1 MALISKEVIDKVRN
15 STDIVDLIGSYIP
28 LTSKGKNFFCV
39 CPFHDDHS
47 PSMSVSREK
56 QIYSCFSCGATGNV
70 FTFLM
75 NYENMSFVDAVRF
88 LGEKQG
94 IKIAGSKPKVEDK
107 NKDLYEMYD
116 TAVLYYKNNLNSTY
130 GEEARKYLYDR
141 GLTDEDIKYF
151 NIGLALNNNN
161 LSSSLLKKYNKEKII
176 DIGLAYE
183 SDGKLLDLYRNR
195 IMFPIMDLN
204 GNFCAFSGR
213 IYNTT
218 EGSKYINTKGTTIFK
233 KSNVLYNY
241 YNAKDIIK
249 KKKEIIICEG
259 FMDVIRLHTIGLKNA
274 IALMGTSFTSE
285 QMEFIKKLKC
295 NVVLNLDRD
304 DAGESATYTIGK
316 KLLEEEVPVKVIVY
330 EKAKDADEYVVK
342 FGSDAFIKN
351 YNNKINF
358 IDFEIEYLNKNK
370 NLNDSVELSK
380 YINEVIDSLN
390 DIDDKI
396 LLDLKVK
403 ELVSK
408 YKISE
413 EIIYSKIKAK
423 PKKEKVVKQKEK
435 KENIKYNKFDISEI
449 RIIYLMLNY
458 EDVLTQYETKLGFL
472 VNKKRKELA
481 NAIVY
486 FKNKN
491 HGFNY
496 ADFITYISDKED
508 LLETFNEINS
518 YHNIKTYTESEL
530 EDYIKNVREE
540 MVEEQVKKLK
550 KQMNESLDINEKLN
564 ILKRIEKIKKEVLEW

>member
-161 LSSSLLKKYNKEKII
+161 LSASLLKKYNKEKII

-358 IDFEIEYLNKNK
+358 IDFEIEYLKKNK

>member
-161 LSSSLLKKYNKEKII
+161 LSSSLLKKHNKEKII

-233 KSNVLYNY
+233 KSNILYNY

-274 IALMGTSFTSE
+274 VALMGTSFTSE

-358 IDFEIEYLNKNK
+358 IDFEIEYLKKNK

-403 ELVSK
+403 ELVRK

>member
-161 LSSSLLKKYNKEKII
+161 LSSSLLKKHNKEKII

-274 IALMGTSFTSE
+274 VALMGTSFTSE

-358 IDFEIEYLNKNK
+358 IDFEIEYLKKNK

-423 PKKEKVVKQKEK
+423 PKKEKVAKQKEK
-435 KENIKYNKFDISEI
+435 QENIKYNKFDISEI

>member
-161 LSSSLLKKYNKEKII
+161 LSSSLLKKHNKEKII

-195 IMFPIMDLN
+195 IMFPIIDLN

-274 IALMGTSFTSE
+274 VALMGTSFTSE

-358 IDFEIEYLNKNK
+358 IDFEIEYLKKNK

-435 KENIKYNKFDISEI
+435 QENIKYNKFDISEI

>member
-358 IDFEIEYLNKNK
+358 IDFEIEYLKKNK

>member
-1 MALISKEVIDKVRN
+1 
-15 STDIVDLIGSYIP
+15 
-28 LTSKGKNFFCV
+28 
-39 CPFHDDHS
+39 
-47 PSMSVSREK
+47 
-56 QIYSCFSCGATGNV
+56 
-70 FTFLM
+70 
-75 NYENMSFVDAVRF
+75 
-88 LGEKQG
+88 
-94 IKIAGSKPKVEDK
+94 
-107 NKDLYEMYD
+107 
-116 TAVLYYKNNLNSTY
+116 
-130 GEEARKYLYDR
+130 
-141 GLTDEDIKYF
+141 
-151 NIGLALNNNN
+151 
-161 LSSSLLKKYNKEKII
+161 
-176 DIGLAYE
+176 
-183 SDGKLLDLYRNR
+183 
-195 IMFPIMDLN
+195 MDLN

-358 IDFEIEYLNKNK
+358 IDFEIEYLKKNK

>member
-161 LSSSLLKKYNKEKII
+161 LSSSLLKKHNKEKII

-233 KSNVLYNY
+233 KSNILYNY

-274 IALMGTSFTSE
+274 VALMGTSFTSE

-358 IDFEIEYLNKNK
+358 IDFEIEYLKKNK

-423 PKKEKVVKQKEK
+423 PKKEKVAKQKEK
-435 KENIKYNKFDISEI
+435 QENIKYNKFDISEI

>member
-183 SDGKLLDLYRNR
+183 SDGKLLDLYTNR

-358 IDFEIEYLNKNK
+358 IDFEIEYLKKNK

>member
-161 LSSSLLKKYNKEKII
+161 LSSSLLKKHNKEKII

-274 IALMGTSFTSE
+274 VALMGTSFTSE

-358 IDFEIEYLNKNK
+358 IDFEIEYLKKNK

-423 PKKEKVVKQKEK
+423 PKKEKVAKQKEK
-435 KENIKYNKFDISEI
+435 QENIKYNKFDISEI

-508 LLETFNEINS
+508 LLETFNEVNS

>member
-1 MALISKEVIDKVRN
+1 
-15 STDIVDLIGSYIP
+15 
-28 LTSKGKNFFCV
+28 
-39 CPFHDDHS
+39 
-47 PSMSVSREK
+47 
-56 QIYSCFSCGATGNV
+56 
-70 FTFLM
+70 
-75 NYENMSFVDAVRF
+75 
-88 LGEKQG
+88 
-94 IKIAGSKPKVEDK
+94 
-107 NKDLYEMYD
+107 MYD

-358 IDFEIEYLNKNK
+358 IDFEIEYLKKNK

-449 RIIYLMLNY
+449 RIIYLKLYY
-458 EDVLTQYETKLGFL
+458 EDVLTQYET
-472 VNKKRKELA
+472 
-481 NAIVY
+481 
-486 FKNKN
+486 
-491 HGFNY
+491 
-496 ADFITYISDKED
+496 
-508 LLETFNEINS
+508 
-518 YHNIKTYTESEL
+518 
-530 EDYIKNVREE
+530 
-540 MVEEQVKKLK
+540 
-550 KQMNESLDINEKLN
+550 
-564 ILKRIEKIKKEVLEW
+564 

>member
-161 LSSSLLKKYNKEKII
+161 LSSSLLKKHNKEKII

-274 IALMGTSFTSE
+274 VALMGTSFTSE

-358 IDFEIEYLNKNK
+358 IDFEIEYLKKNK

>member
-1 MALISKEVIDKVRN
+1 
-15 STDIVDLIGSYIP
+15 
-28 LTSKGKNFFCV
+28 
-39 CPFHDDHS
+39 
-47 PSMSVSREK
+47 
-56 QIYSCFSCGATGNV
+56 
-70 FTFLM
+70 
-75 NYENMSFVDAVRF
+75 
-88 LGEKQG
+88 
-94 IKIAGSKPKVEDK
+94 
-107 NKDLYEMYD
+107 
-116 TAVLYYKNNLNSTY
+116 
-130 GEEARKYLYDR
+130 
-141 GLTDEDIKYF
+141 
-151 NIGLALNNNN
+151 
-161 LSSSLLKKYNKEKII
+161 
-176 DIGLAYE
+176 
-183 SDGKLLDLYRNR
+183 
-195 IMFPIMDLN
+195 
-204 GNFCAFSGR
+204 
-213 IYNTT
+213 
-218 EGSKYINTKGTTIFK
+218 
-233 KSNVLYNY
+233 
-241 YNAKDIIK
+241 
-249 KKKEIIICEG
+249 
-259 FMDVIRLHTIGLKNA
+259 
-274 IALMGTSFTSE
+274 
-285 QMEFIKKLKC
+285 MEFIKKLKC

-358 IDFEIEYLNKNK
+358 IDFEIEYLKKNK

>member
-241 YNAKDIIK
+241 Y
-249 KKKEIIICEG
+249 IC
-259 FMDVIRLHTIGLKNA
+259 
-274 IALMGTSFTSE
+274 
-285 QMEFIKKLKC
+285 
-295 NVVLNLDRD
+295 
-304 DAGESATYTIGK
+304 
-316 KLLEEEVPVKVIVY
+316 
-330 EKAKDADEYVVK
+330 
-342 FGSDAFIKN
+342 
-351 YNNKINF
+351 
-358 IDFEIEYLNKNK
+358 
-370 NLNDSVELSK
+370 
-380 YINEVIDSLN
+380 
-390 DIDDKI
+390 
-396 LLDLKVK
+396 
-403 ELVSK
+403 
-408 YKISE
+408 
-413 EIIYSKIKAK
+413 
-423 PKKEKVVKQKEK
+423 
-435 KENIKYNKFDISEI
+435 
-449 RIIYLMLNY
+449 
-458 EDVLTQYETKLGFL
+458 
-472 VNKKRKELA
+472 
-481 NAIVY
+481 
-486 FKNKN
+486 
-491 HGFNY
+491 
-496 ADFITYISDKED
+496 
-508 LLETFNEINS
+508 
-518 YHNIKTYTESEL
+518 
-530 EDYIKNVREE
+530 
-540 MVEEQVKKLK
+540 
-550 KQMNESLDINEKLN
+550 
-564 ILKRIEKIKKEVLEW
+564 

>member
-218 EGSKYINTKGTTIFK
+218 EGSKYINTKGTSIFK

-358 IDFEIEYLNKNK
+358 IDFEIEYLKKNK

>member
-161 LSSSLLKKYNKEKII
+161 LSSSLLKKHNKEKII

-233 KSNVLYNY
+233 KSNILYNY

-274 IALMGTSFTSE
+274 VALMGTSFTSE
-285 QMEFIKKLKC
+285 QMEFIKKIKC

-358 IDFEIEYLNKNK
+358 IDFEIEYLKKNK